1 MPQVNFLDIK
11 MKTIA
16 KICLAVVLLFILF
29 QIQNVLIWFA
39 FALIVAILFNFIID
53 ALERKRIPRLVSAT
67 VLYFGVFLLIG
78 FGIYKAGPLLLNET
92 LEFYNSLPAYLR
104 KISPLFENFGINT
117 FKNSQVFMGAL
128 KDSFEQATG
137 SLGDALASIFGSAL
151 ATGFI
156 FAVAFFI
163 SLEKSFMERMVT
175 FFVSAKHHDYAFSLW
190 RRARKKVSG
199 WFISRLIGVVFVG
212 ALMMA
217 IFLIFNV
224 KYAVLLALLAGFLDF
239 LPIFGPIVA
248 GILIFTIVS
257 LNSFYQ
263 AVFVV
268 IAFIIIQELEN
279 KLLFPVLFKKFI
291 GISPIL
297 VLVSFEIGQQLWGAA
312 GGILAIP
319 MAGVIYEVVKDYV
332 GRRRQASE
340 REEEAVAL

>member
-1 MPQVNFLDIK
+1 MSQINFLDIK
-11 MKTIA
+11 MRTIA
-16 KICLAVVLLFILF
+16 KICLAVVLLFVLF
-29 QIQNVLIWFA
+29 QIQSVLIWFV
-39 FALIVAILFNFIID
+39 FALIVSILFNFVID
-53 ALERKRIPRLVSAT
+53 ALERKRIPRLVSST
-67 VLYFGVFLLIG
+67 LLYFGVFILIG
-78 FGIYKAGPLLLNET
+78 FGIYKAGPMLLNET
-92 LEFYNSLPAYLR
+92 LDFYNNLPAYLK
-104 KISPLFENFGINT
+104 KISPIFEKFGIDT
-117 FKNSQVFMGAL
+117 FKNSKVFIEAL
-128 KDSFEQATG
+128 KINLDQATG

-163 SLEKSFMERMVT
+163 SLEKNFIERMVSL
-175 FFVSAKHHDYAFSLW
+175 FVLPKHQDYAFSLW

-212 ALMMA
+212 GAMSI

-224 KYAVLLALLAGFLDF
+224 KYAVLLALLAGLLDF

-248 GILIFTIVS
+248 GILMFTVVS

-268 IAFIIIQELEN
+268 IAFVIIQELEN

-297 VLVSFEIGQQLWGAA
+297 VLVSFEIGRQLWGAA

-319 MAGVIYEVVKDYV
+319 MAGVIYEVVKDYLNK
-332 GRRRQASE
+332 RRQANE
-340 REEEAVAL
+340 KEIETVEL